1 MYELMVAD
9 WTADALANEGI
20 TGPSN
25 LGNGGSYILIE
36 YRLRLQVT
44 PYSSIDTLVYTQ
56 DSNRSTLYHVVLII
70 TGTPCQYYAA
80 QGVVSGAGTIDLGD
94 NGASISGDGRLVV
107 LEPNPYVV
115 LLE

>member
-1 MYELMVAD
+1 M
-9 WTADALANEGI
+9 
-20 TGPSN
+20 
-25 LGNGGSYILIE
+25 
-36 YRLRLQVT
+36 
-44 PYSSIDTLVYTQ
+44 LVYRHARIH
-56 DSNRSTLYHVVLII
+56 SRLKPEYSLLII